1 MISLLK
7 NKVEILCLL
16 IGLVIASIV
25 FHYSI
30 GMSINKE
37 LEQDDIIKNSYEY
50 GANIT
55 ITPLLNL
62 ENNKGKIIDDI
73 VEFENNIKT
82 IDDCYIYFPD
92 IIAYIDDNYTQSMTD
107 IYVCGNMP
115 KYKIVSGRYP
125 DEEMLKSGNRYVV
138 LGVYKK
144 SLTYNRDGR
153 DYITIEGEE
162 YEVCGYVSADNSRI
176 LDNKVILFAG
186 NMGENML
193 DCMYYQYIS
202 GSVFLS
208 YSSDTYF
215 NIYNDIK
222 SHIKQTSLSYDEQAF
237 TITALNER
245 MQLRLSDG
253 SYSGSFSAAVG
264 TGEYNLFA
272 KFIYIFCIFLVIF
285 VLEFWMLKRKNEF
298 VIRKICGYSNTKI
311 FIMIVKEIFI
321 VMFISLVISEAIMYM
336 FDFLENGISVFY
348 SKQVYYR
355 FVSAV
360 VYVGISMVLTCIY
373 PFIELCIKKPINLLK
388 CKKDFY

>member
-7 NKVEILCLL
+7 NKVEIACLF

-25 FHYSI
+25 FHYSM
-30 GMSINKE
+30 GVSINKE
-37 LEQDDIIKNSYEY
+37 LEQEDIIKNSYEY

-55 ITPLLNL
+55 INPVLNL
-62 ENNKGKIIDDI
+62 ENNKEKLIDDI
-73 VEFENNIKT
+73 TEFEENIKS
-82 IDDCYIYFPD
+82 IGDCYIYFPN

-144 SLTYNRDGR
+144 SLTYNRDGK
-153 DYITIEGEE
+153 DYITVEGEE

-208 YSSDTYF
+208 YNSDVYF

-222 SHIKQTSLSYDEQAF
+222 SHIKQTSVSYDEQSF

-253 SYSGSFSAAVG
+253 PYIGTFSTAVG
-264 TGEYNLFA
+264 TGEYDSFA
-272 KFIYIFCIFLVIF
+272 KFVYVFCIFLVIF
-285 VLEFWMLKRKNEF
+285 VLEFWILKRKNEF
-298 VIRKICGYSNTKI
+298 VIRKICGYSNTRI
-311 FIMIVKEIFI
+311 FIIIVKEIFI
-321 VMFISLVISEAIMYM
+321 VMLISLVISEVIMYM
-336 FDFLENGISVFY
+336 FDFFENGISVFY

-360 VYVGISMVLTCIY
+360 IYVSASMVLTCIY
-373 PFIELCIKKPINLLK
+373 PFIELCIKKPVNLLK
-388 CKKDFY
+388 YKNDVY